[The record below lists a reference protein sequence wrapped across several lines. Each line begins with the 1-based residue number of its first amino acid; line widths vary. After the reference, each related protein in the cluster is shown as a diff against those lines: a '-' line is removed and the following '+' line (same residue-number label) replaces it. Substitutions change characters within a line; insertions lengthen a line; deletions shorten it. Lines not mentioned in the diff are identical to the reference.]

1 MEDLIIFAVLLS
13 VGYGVGSYLE
23 KRHYRSIQQREKR
36 TNYLPTMTFGA
47 KQPLPEAEAS
57 ALFVG
62 SVVISIDYFKWF
74 VSLLRLWVGGSV
86 VVYESLLDRGRR
98 EAILRMKEKAIAW
111 GAKEII
117 NVRLETANIS
127 SQNKN
132 KSLVAIEVVAYGTA
146 VR

>member
-13 VGYGVGSYLE
+13 VGYGVGTYLE
-23 KRHYRSIQQREKR
+23 KRHYRSIQRREKR
-36 TNYLPTMTFGA
+36 TNYLPAMTFGA

>member
-1 MEDLIIFAVLLS
+1 MEDLIILAVLLS
-13 VGYGVGSYLE
+13 VGYGVGTYLE

>member
-47 KQPLPEAEAS
+47 KRPLPEAEAS

>member
-13 VGYGVGSYLE
+13 LGYGVGTYLE
-23 KRHYRSIQQREKR
+23 KRHYQSIQKREKR
-36 TNYLPTMTFGA
+36 TNYLPMMTFGA
-47 KQPLPEAEAS
+47 KQPLPEAEDS
-57 ALFVG
+57 SLFVG

-146 VR
+146 VK